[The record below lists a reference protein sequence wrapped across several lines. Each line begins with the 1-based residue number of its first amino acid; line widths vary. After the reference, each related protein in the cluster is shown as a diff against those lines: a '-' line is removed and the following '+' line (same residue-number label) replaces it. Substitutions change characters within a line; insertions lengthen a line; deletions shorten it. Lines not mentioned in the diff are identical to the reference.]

1 MANAKKKAGTSLVS
15 MKDLE
20 KFYATEAQEAA
31 AAAPIAE
38 GQPRLVAK
46 DYQFSI
52 GERIL
57 PDPLNLIVIAEALQN
72 VYYDTE
78 YDPKEKSP
86 PACFPVGPAD
96 GPKAEDNLTAHP
108 TSPSPQG
115 HGDDRK
121 CIGCPQN
128 EFGSSQRGGGKACSN
143 TRQLAVVMADDPGL
157 TDGGPVQ
164 WAVLSLSPTGL
175 RPWGKYVQG
184 LANIAKRPPHGVVT
198 QFSFNKQDP
207 KESNRKAVVAIGYK
221 PITDVAIATRVR
233 DLRKEILDGKLLV
246 RPLPVDGYVPV
257 SERKAA
263 KKGGKPAAKKGR
275 R

>member
-1 MANAKKKAGTSLVS
+1 MAKAKKAGTALVS

-20 KFYATEAQEAA
+20 KFYAAEAQEAA

-57 PDPLNLIVIAEALQN
+57 PDPLNLIVVAEALQN

-86 PACFPVGPAD
+86 PACFAVGPAD
-96 GPKAEDNLTAHP
+96 GPKADDAMAAHA
-108 TSPSPQG
+108 TSPNPQG
-115 HGDDRK
+115 HGDERK
-121 CIGCPQN
+121 CVGCPQN
-128 EFGSSQRGGGKACSN
+128 EFGSSPRGGGKACSN

-157 TDGGPVQ
+157 HDGSPVQ

-175 RPWGKYVQG
+175 RPWGKFVQG

-198 QFSFNKQDP
+198 QFSFNKADP
-207 KESNRKAVVAIGYK
+207 KEANRKAVVAIGYK
-221 PITDVAIATRVR
+221 PITDVAVATRVR

-257 SERKAA
+257 AERKPA
-263 KKGGKPAAKKGR
+263 KKSGKPAAKKGR